1 MYSNIISTYDKPT
14 SNIILNGEMLKLF
27 LLRSETRQG
36 FSFLPL
42 VLNRVL
48 EVPFR
53 AIGQG
58 KETKDLQ
65 PGKEEAKLS
74 LFSYDM
80 MLYMCVL
87 SHVSRVQLFVT
98 LWAVARQAPLFM
110 GFSRQEYWS
119 GLSCPPRFHTQG
131 SNLGLLYHLHY
142 H

>member
-1 MYSNIISTYDKPT
+1 
-14 SNIILNGEMLKLF
+14 MLKLF
-27 LLRSETRQG
+27 LRPETRQG

-80 MLYMCVL
+80 MLRMCVL
-87 SHVSRVQLFVT
+87 SHVSRIQL
-98 LWAVARQAPLFM
+98 LWTVACQAPLFM

-119 GLSCPPRFHTQG
+119 GLPCPPRFHTQG
-131 SNLGLLYHLHY
+131 SNSGLLRHLHY